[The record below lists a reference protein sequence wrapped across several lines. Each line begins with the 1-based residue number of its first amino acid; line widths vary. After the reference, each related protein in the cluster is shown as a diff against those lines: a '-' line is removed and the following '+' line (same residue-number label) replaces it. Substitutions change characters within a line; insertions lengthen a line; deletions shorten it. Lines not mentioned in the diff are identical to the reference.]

1 MTSSLVGILLDVYV
15 QLKSTDRLY
24 LNLDMS
30 IRNANGI
37 IIGKVQRNFI
47 RNAVHAIVGGRVMYL
62 VPSYRYSPVFIV
74 CEVEYEKT

>member
-1 MTSSLVGILLDVYV
+1 MTSSFVGILLDVYV

-24 LNLDMS
+24 LNLDTS
-30 IRNANGI
+30 IRNDNGI

-47 RNAVHAIVGGRVMYL
+47 RNAVRAIFDGRQIYL
-62 VPSYRYSPVFIV
+62 VPSYRYSPMFIV